1 MVILGFYWA
10 MLDHLFEILKV
21 IFRILVGLDE
31 DDFQL
36 ILLQYNSSFI
46 RYEILP
52 GIFSNTELSEVTYTI
67 ADHEGTLQIENNDI
81 SMKTKPLL
89 TRFGGTFLT
98 SSFDEKLIGFHM
110 KNSILHFWV
119 SHQMGTINL
128 LMQFMLI
135 AQVYT

>member
-1 MVILGFYWA
+1 

-89 TRFGGTFLT
+89 TRFGGTLLT